1 MRRSLERI
9 FSPLGKFFLIVGG
22 FTILLFTVSFFDD
35 RIEVDI
41 TYLIMSIIFFV
52 LCFVFFFLHSKVE
65 Y

>member
-1 MRRSLERI
+1 
-9 FSPLGKFFLIVGG
+9 LGKFFLIVGG